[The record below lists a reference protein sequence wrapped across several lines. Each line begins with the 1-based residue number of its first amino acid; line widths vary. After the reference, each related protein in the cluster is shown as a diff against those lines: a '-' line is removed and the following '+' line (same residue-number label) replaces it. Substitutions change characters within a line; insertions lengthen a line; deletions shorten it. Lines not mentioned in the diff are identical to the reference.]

1 MIKKIIIA
9 FIIIAVGAGTYGMLN
24 KDKEDKNK
32 EKAQIVDE
40 NKPPLDIQRKIE
52 DEKNY
57 LAKDF
62 ELKDVNGK
70 TVSLESFKGKNV
82 MLNFWA
88 SWCVPCKSEMPD
100 LEKLQDE
107 SKDDKDFE
115 IVTINVGESSKKAK
129 EFLEKNNL
137 KLNTLLDDEAEV
149 SMDYG
154 ASVLPTTFLIDE
166 KGYVKKIVK
175 GSMTF
180 ETMKDYK
187 EGLINDMY

>member
-1 MIKKIIIA
+1 MKKIIIA
-9 FIIIAVGAGTYGMLN
+9 FIIIAIGAGTYGMLN
-24 KDKEDKNK
+24 NKEVKNK
-32 EKAQIVDE
+32 EKTQIIDE
-40 NKPPLDIQRKIE
+40 NKPPLDIQRKLE

-62 ELKDVNGK
+62 ELKDINGK
-70 TVSLESFKGKNV
+70 TVSLEDFKGKNI

-100 LEKLQDE
+100 LQKLQDE
-107 SKDDKDFE
+107 SKNDKDFE

-137 KLNTLLDDEAEV
+137 KLNTLLDNEAEV

-175 GSMTF
+175 GAMNF

-187 EGLINDMY
+187 EGLVNDMY

>member
-1 MIKKIIIA
+1 MKKIVIA
-9 FIIIAVGAGTYGMLN
+9 FIIIAIGAGTYGMLN
-24 KDKEDKNK
+24 NNKEAKNK
-32 EKAQIVDE
+32 EKTQIIDE
-40 NKPPLDIQRKIE
+40 NKPPLDIQRKLE
-52 DEKNY
+52 EEKNY

-62 ELKDVNGK
+62 ELKDTNGK
-70 TVSLESFKGKNV
+70 TVSLEDFKGKNI

-100 LEKLQDE
+100 LQKLQDE
-107 SKDDKDFE
+107 SKNDKDFE

-175 GSMTF
+175 GAMNF

-187 EGLINDMY
+187 EGLVNDMY